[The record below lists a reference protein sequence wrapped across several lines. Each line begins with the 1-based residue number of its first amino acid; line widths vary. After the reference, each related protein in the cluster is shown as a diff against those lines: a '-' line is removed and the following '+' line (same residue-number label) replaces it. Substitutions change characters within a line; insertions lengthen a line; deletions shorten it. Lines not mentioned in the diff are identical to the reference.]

1 MSVSTEYGVP
11 STEYFVRE
19 CGNNARLA
27 LAAAVD
33 RLGIGEAGGDDLEA
47 LGCGLGEET
56 ASVAFMAGGAG
67 LLDFEQDCV
76 GVAIDKDGCD
86 DLGVAALFTFGQE
99 AAASAT
105 VINGPTSAHG
115 FVVGLGVHP
124 GDHEHLAGRGVLGH
138 GGDKAVIFR

>member
-33 RLGIGEAGGDDLEA
+33 RLGIGEAGGDDLGG
-47 LGCGLGEET
+47 LGCGLAEET
-56 ASVAFMAGGAG
+56 ASVAFVARGAG

-86 DLGVAALFTFGQE
+86 DLSVAALFAFAPE
-99 AAASAT
+99 AAAAAT
-105 VINGPTSAHG
+105 LINSPHT
-115 FVVGLGVHP
+115 
-124 GDHEHLAGRGVLGH
+124 
-138 GGDKAVIFR
+138 